1 MSVMEILLPV
11 FVQVLLS
18 FALLFWMAYYRVTL
32 IRGGKV
38 HPRDVALREPN
49 WPPHVLQVQN
59 AFLNQ
64 FELPVLFYA
73 LMALAMITRK
83 ADFLLVLLAWVFVIL
98 RVLHAFVHVTSNRV
112 ARRGA
117 LFGAG
122 AFVLAAMWLIFM
134 LRIIWVY

>member
-18 FALLFWMAYYRVTL
+18 FVLLFWMAYYRVTL
-32 IRGGKV
+32 IRSGKIR
-38 HPRDVALREPN
+38 PRDVALREPN
-49 WPPHVLQVQN
+49 WPPHVQQLQN
-59 AFLNQ
+59 AVLNQ

-73 LMALAMITRK
+73 LMALVMITRQ

-98 RVLHAFVHVTSNRV
+98 RVLHAYVHVTSNHM
-112 ARRGA
+112 ARRGP